1 MPEDRFPRV
10 VRVIVIAVS
19 VYGWRISEFLGNKRR
34 GIEAMKWDQI
44 DFAART
50 ISLLTSKNGE
60 ARPDIPMTGQLLEV
74 MQEMR
79 EYTDKVQREQSR
91 ETGKIEPIKWV
102 FHRDGEKV
110 AGINKVWK
118 EATKKAGYPG
128 LLLHDFRRAGVPQ
141 TVAMKITGHKTA
153 SVYRRYNI
161 VNHKDLQNAAAALE
175 QSVKVSSKFSEI
187 PAVASR

>member
-1 MPEDRFPRV
+1 MT
-10 VRVIVIAVS
+10 
-19 VYGWRISEFLGNKRR
+19 LGTQPKKKK
-34 GIEAMKWDQI
+34 AQ
-44 DFAART
+44 
-50 ISLLTSKNGE
+50 SL
-60 ARPDIPMTGQLLEV
+60 
-74 MQEMR
+74 
-79 EYTDKVQREQSR
+79 
-91 ETGKIEPIKWV
+91 ETGRIEPIKWV

-118 EATKKAGYPG
+118 EATKQAGCPD
-128 LLLHDFRRAGVPQ
+128 LLLHDFRRAAVRNLDRAGVPQ

-175 QSVKVSSKFSEI
+175 AAEASVTVLSQLDKT